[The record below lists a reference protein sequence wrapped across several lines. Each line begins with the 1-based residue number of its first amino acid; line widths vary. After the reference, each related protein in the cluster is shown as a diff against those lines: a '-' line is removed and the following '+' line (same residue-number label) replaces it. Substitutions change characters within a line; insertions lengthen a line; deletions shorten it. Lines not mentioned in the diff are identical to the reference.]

1 MSFDLQPFW
10 EASLAVQIHV
20 VTALIAL
27 FVGIYVFSRRKGT
40 KLHRNLG
47 KFWVVMMALVAF
59 SSLFI
64 HQLKIWGP
72 FSPIHLLSIFVLGS
86 LIHAI
91 WMARIGRIVEHKRI
105 MVGLFSGG
113 LILAGLLTLGRDLLM
128 HRIFFADGGGF
139 LPSPQDLPGG
149 TVMFALV
156 GAAIIYVITFFWGGE
171 ASLSK
176 PKHRSPNEET

>member
-47 KFWVVMMALVAF
+47 KFWVVMMAVVAL

-64 HQLKIWGP
+64 HQLKIWGL

-86 LIHAI
+86 LVNSI
-91 WMARIGRIVEHKRI
+91 WMARTGNIVAHKRI

-113 LILAGLLTLGRDLLM
+113 LILAGLLTFGRDLLM
-128 HRIFFADGGGF
+128 HRIFFASGGGF

-149 TVMFALV
+149 AVTFALV
-156 GAAIIYVITFFWGGE
+156 GATVIYVITFFWGGE
-171 ASLSK
+171 TSYK
-176 PKHRSPNEET
+176 KTD